1 MNIIKFIGKVIMKN
15 YKYIYGPVPSR
26 RMGKS
31 LGISP
36 IPEKTCNYSCVYCQL
51 GRTNHLTNTREEFFP
66 LSEIL
71 EELNDYSTKGQ
82 EFDVISIVGE
92 GEPTLYSR
100 LGELIQGIKDMLDKP
115 VAVITNGALLYDKN
129 LREELMSADMVLPS
143 VDAYNESIY
152 KKIDRPY
159 GKLHFNEV
167 SAGLIEFSKEY
178 KGQLYLEIML
188 VDGINSSDEDIQG
201 FKEYLK
207 EINYDK
213 LYINTPVRPPAESN
227 VKAVGH
233 ERISHAVKE
242 LNGISIDMLASGS
255 FYSDTLDTYDA
266 VLSISSRHPLS
277 HFELISFLSSRGL
290 DKKAIDDIIN
300 RLKKDS
306 RVECID
312 YNKII
317 TYRSRKSGK

>member
-1 MNIIKFIGKVIMKN
+1 MKN

-100 LGELIQGIKDMLDKP
+100 LGELIKGIKDMLDKP

-188 VDGINSSDEDIQG
+188 VEGINSSDEDIQG

-233 ERISHAVKE
+233 DRISHAVKE

-290 DKKAIDDIIN
+290 DKKSIDDIIN

>member
-1 MNIIKFIGKVIMKN
+1 MKN

-51 GRTNHLTNTREEFFP
+51 GRTDHLTNKREEFFP
-66 LSEIL
+66 LDEIL
-71 EELNDYSTKGQ
+71 KELKDYSTNGQ

-92 GEPTLYSR
+92 GEPTLYGR
-100 LGELIQGIKDMLDKP
+100 LGELIQGIKDMIDKP

-129 LREELMSADMVLPS
+129 IREELMLADMVLPS

-188 VDGINSSDEDIQG
+188 VKGLNSSDEDIQG
-201 FKEYLK
+201 FKEYLGK
-207 EINYDK
+207 INYDK

-227 VKAVGH
+227 VKPVGH
-233 ERISHAVKE
+233 DRISHAVKE

-255 FYSDTLDTYDA
+255 FYSDTKDTYDA

-290 DKKAIDDIIN
+290 DKNAIDGIIN

>member
-1 MNIIKFIGKVIMKN
+1 MKN

>member
-1 MNIIKFIGKVIMKN
+1 MKN

-317 TYRSRKSGK
+317 TNRSRKSGK

>member
-1 MNIIKFIGKVIMKN
+1 MKN

-51 GRTNHLTNTREEFFP
+51 GRTNHLANTREEFFP

-178 KGQLYLEIML
+178 RGQLYLEIML
-188 VDGINSSDEDIQG
+188 VEGINSSDEDIQG

-233 ERISHAVKE
+233 DRISHAVKE